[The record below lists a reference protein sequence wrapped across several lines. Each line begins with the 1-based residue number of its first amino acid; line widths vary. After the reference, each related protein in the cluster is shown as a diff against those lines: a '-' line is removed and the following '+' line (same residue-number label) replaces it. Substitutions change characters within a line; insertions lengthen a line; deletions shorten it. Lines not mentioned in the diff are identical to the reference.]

1 MSWQTVLSGVDAAES
16 WMAGQS
22 YWIQVP
28 ILLAVLLPL
37 GWVTAGGIDR
47 VVEKLLW
54 PRTRRELRSAAVAA
68 LAAPAAADGA
78 VVPPRA
84 GAVDRPGAPR

>member
-1 MSWQTVLSGVDAAES
+1 MSWQTVLGAVDAAES

-47 VVEKLLW
+47 VVERLLW
-54 PRTRRELRSAAVAA
+54 PRTRREFRLAAVAA
-68 LAAPAAADGA
+68 QAVDGSAAAPQTAQE
-78 VVPPRA
+78 
-84 GAVDRPGAPR
+84 PGRSR

>member
-1 MSWQTVLSGVDAAES
+1 VSWQTVLSGVDAVES

-22 YWIQVP
+22 YWIQVV

-37 GWVTAGGIDR
+37 GWATAGGIDR

-54 PRTRRELRSAAVAA
+54 PRTRRELRSAAVALSA
-68 LAAPAAADGA
+68 SHSNGSGTEQSPAASAEQSGGL
-78 VVPPRA
+78 R
-84 GAVDRPGAPR
+84 

>member
-1 MSWQTVLSGVDAAES
+1 MSWQTVLNGVDATES

-37 GWVTAGGIDR
+37 GWWTAGGIDR
-47 VVEKLLW
+47 VVEKILW
-54 PRTRRELRSAAVAA
+54 PRTRRELRAAAVAA
-68 LAAPAAADGA
+68 LASHAVADG
-78 VVPPRA
+78 VT
-84 GAVDRPGAPR
+84 GAAEQPDVLR

>member
-37 GWVTAGGIDR
+37 GWATAGGIDR

-54 PRTRRELRSAAVAA
+54 PRTRREWRSAAVRASA
-68 LAAPAAADGA
+68 STVVVDGGTEPSPVGSADRGGL
-78 VVPPRA
+78 R
-84 GAVDRPGAPR
+84 

>member
-1 MSWQTVLSGVDAAES
+1 
-16 WMAGQS
+16 MAGQS

-37 GWVTAGGIDR
+37 GWAAAGGIDR

-54 PRTRRELRSAAVAA
+54 PRTRRELRTAA
-68 LAAPAAADGA
+68 LAAIGTADSSADVGAAA
-78 VVPPRA
+78 P
-84 GAVDRPGAPR
+84 DRPAGHR

>member
-1 MSWQTVLSGVDAAES
+1 MSWQTVLNGVDAAES

-37 GWVTAGGIDR
+37 GWATAGGIDR
-47 VVEKLLW
+47 LVEKMLW
-54 PRTRRELRSAAVAA
+54 PRTRREFRSAAVAA
-68 LAAPAAADGA
+68 IAAHAVADGSTA
-78 VVPPRA
+78 PRA
-84 GAVDRPGAPR
+84 VQADQPGGPR

>member
-1 MSWQTVLSGVDAAES
+1 VSWQTVLSGVDAAES

-22 YWIQVP
+22 YWIQVF

-37 GWVTAGGIDR
+37 GWATAGGIDR
-47 VVEKLLW
+47 VVDKLLW

-68 LAAPAAADGA
+68 SASHSGEDVSEGSHSA
-78 VVPPRA
+78 VESGGVR
-84 GAVDRPGAPR
+84 